1 MGGPTPV
8 TLGICA
14 YNEAA
19 NIEKAI
25 RSVYK
30 QILSGFEIKETIV
43 VSSNS
48 TDGTDD
54 IVKGLMAGYGSLRLI
69 CQEKRE
75 GKNSAVNCLL
85 DGKSTEIVA
94 VLNADTIFFDE
105 NSLQRL
111 LEPLNDGKVGIVGG
125 HPIPTND
132 TRTIAGFASHMI
144 WSMHHHVSLVNPK
157 IGEII
162 AFRDI
167 GTRLSTKNSGDED
180 MLRMKLEKA
189 GYVSVYAPEAK
200 VLNKGPETKRDFVKQ
215 RTRVNI
221 GERSIKKEHDFD
233 IPTWSMKMLYPAL
246 IDTMKELGFH
256 PIKIVAAVLMETYSR
271 LKAYVH
277 VKSNRGD
284 VNIWDPVKTTK
295 KV

>member
-1 MGGPTPV
+1 
-8 TLGICA
+8 LGICA

-30 QILSGFEIKETIV
+30 QILSGFEIRETIV

-54 IVKGLMAGYGSLRLI
+54 IVKGLMAECGSLRLI

-75 GKNSAVNCLL
+75 GKNSALNCLL
-85 DGKSTEIVA
+85 DGKSTEIVV
-94 VLNADTIFFDE
+94 VLNADTIFLGED
-105 NSLQRL
+105 SLQRL
-111 LEPLNDGKVGIVGG
+111 LEPLKDGRVGIVGG
-125 HPIPTND
+125 HPIPTNG
-132 TRTIAGFASHMI
+132 TKTIAGFASHMI

-189 GYVSVYAPEAK
+189 GYISVYSPEAK
-200 VLNKGPETKRDFVKQ
+200 VLNKGPETKMDFVKQ

-233 IPTWSMKMLYPAL
+233 IPTWSMKILYPAL
-246 IDTMKELGFH
+246 IEAIKELGFH
-256 PIKIVAAVLMETYSR
+256 PMKIAVSILMELYSR
-271 LKAYVH
+271 LKAYIH
-277 VKSNRGD
+277 VKLNKGD